1 MGSEKFNL
9 EVREKEIIANTAI
22 TNNNKFY
29 FQAIYFYFGIH

>member
-9 EVREKEIIANTAI
+9 EVRGKVIIANTAI

-29 FQAIYFYFGIH
+29 F